1 MSLSK
6 RKLLLSAGERPIGDL
21 VLISPYM
28 QTDLHR
34 ILKASQILTDEHA
47 HFFLYQ
53 TLCAL
58 KYIQGAGL
66 LHRDI
71 RPSNLLTNSTLE
83 TKLAD
88 FSCCRGME
96 EEMDDFSEY
105 GLTRCYRAPEAL
117 MMAGRLTPAVDMWS
131 VGCCFGEVLAR
142 RQLFPGTNSVKQV
155 DLILRLLGTPA
166 EEDLEFI
173 SNPQVRKF
181 LRSMDPRPSTSLP
194 DYLGG
199 DLNPQAVDLL
209 SRMLVFNPNRRIT
222 VNEALRHPYLS
233 DLHDSDEETEC
244 REVLDFSFDREDAD
258 MREVKQL
265 IQAEIELIRQS

>member
-1 MSLSK
+1 
-6 RKLLLSAGERPIGDL
+6 
-21 VLISPYM
+21 M
-28 QTDLHR
+28 QTDLQR
-34 ILKASQILTDEHA
+34 ILKANQILTDEHA

-58 KYIQGAGL
+58 KYMQGAGL

-71 RPSNLLTNSTLE
+71 KPSNLLANSTCE
-83 TKLAD
+83 TKLTD
-88 FSCCRGME
+88 FSYCRGVE
-96 EEMDDFSEY
+96 EEMDDLNEY

-117 MMAGRLTPAVDMWS
+117 MMAGKLTFAVDIWS

-142 RQLFPGTNSVKQV
+142 RQLFPGANSVKQV
-155 DLILRLLGTPA
+155 DLILRLLGTPT
-166 EEDLEFI
+166 EDDLDFV
-173 SNPQVRKF
+173 SNSQVRKF
-181 LRSMDPRPSTSLP
+181 LRSMDPRPGTSLA

-244 REVLDFSFDREDAD
+244 RDVLDFSFDNEDAD

-265 IQAEIELIRQS
+265 LRTEIELIRQG